1 MALENCIDETGNWR
15 LVDTMKI
22 LALNG
27 PNLDK
32 LGEREPDVYGSARLN
47 DIVALLKERGKV
59 LGVDVDSYQSNE
71 EGELVSKIAAAA
83 GVFNGIIF
91 NPAAYTHTSIALRDA
106 VAASPVPCVE
116 VHLSNVHAREEFR
129 HKSLTAG
136 VCIGQIMGF
145 GAQSYLLGLEAIVE
159 HLRKQN

>member
-1 MALENCIDETGNWR
+1 MGLEFLSGDAGDPALED
-15 LVDTMKI
+15 VMKI

-27 PNLDK
+27 PNLDS
-32 LGEREPDVYGSARLN
+32 LGQREPEIYGSASLD
-47 DIVALLKERGKV
+47 DIMGLLKEHGEA
-59 LGVDVDSYQSNE
+59 LGVEVDSYQSNA
-71 EGELVSKIAAAA
+71 EGELVSKVAAAA
-83 GVFNGIIF
+83 GVYDGIIF
-91 NPAAYTHTSIALRDA
+91 NPAAYTHTSVALRDA

-116 VHLSNVHAREEFR
+116 IHLSNVHAREEFR

-159 HLRKQN
+159 HLRTQT